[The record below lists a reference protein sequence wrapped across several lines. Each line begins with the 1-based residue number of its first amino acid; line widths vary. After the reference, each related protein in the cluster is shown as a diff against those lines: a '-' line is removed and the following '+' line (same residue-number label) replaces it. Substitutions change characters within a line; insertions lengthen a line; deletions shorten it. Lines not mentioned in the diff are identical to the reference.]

1 MGEFHT
7 AFRASLQSLCCRF
20 SYALQDPFTLA
31 HFSNHFYSVKRAKK
45 KRLKGRMCETGRVS
59 RKNCHLLLKSNLSTK
74 SFLQFCASDL
84 FHLSLLPYSPPFPY
98 YCFVQIQKLQL
109 LAQRRMAATNEFVN
123 NFSEA
128 FPKCSGKHHINSF
141 VLLTI

>member
-20 SYALQDPFTLA
+20 SYALPRPFHTCTL
-31 HFSNHFYSVKRAKK
+31 FKSLFQCEKSQ
-45 KRLKGRMCETGRVS
+45 KRLKGRMCKTGRVS
-59 RKNCHLLLKSNLSTK
+59 RRNCHLLLKSNLSTK
-74 SFLQFCASDL
+74 SFLQHCASDL

-128 FPKCSGKHHINSF
+128 FPKYSGKHHINSF